1 MLFGIVVNLQK
12 VNSDIALK
20 GVVEQLRKHNVEY
33 LIESVAGAHF
43 GYKDN
48 LAPNDELYKL
58 CDIIIAI
65 GGDGTI
71 IHAAK
76 QASLYNKAI
85 IGVNSG
91 RVGYIASLELS
102 ELDLLEKVISGD
114 YVIESRMMLEACVS
128 SEPEKK
134 FYCLNDVVINKA
146 TSSKIL
152 DMTALNGN
160 EKIIS
165 FRSDGVVVATPTG
178 STAYAMSAGGPVTDP
193 AVDCII
199 LVPICA
205 MSMYSRG
212 FVLPS
217 NSDINLEISCS
228 NDVSAVV
235 KFDGN
240 NSIILKPDETV
251 NIKRADG
258 LCAKL
263 IKIKNESFYHTLKN
277 KMKDF

>member
-12 VNSDIALK
+12 VNSAIALK
-20 GVVEQLRKHNVEY
+20 SVIEQLKKHKVSY
-33 LIESVAGAHF
+33 LIDSAAGAHF
-43 GYKDN
+43 GYEDN
-48 LAPNDELYKL
+48 LVSNEELYKAS
-58 CDIIIAI
+58 DIIIAI

-71 IHAAK
+71 IHTAK
-76 QASLYNKAI
+76 QAALYNKPI
-85 IGVNSG
+85 IGINSG

-102 ELDLLEKVISGD
+102 ELDLLENVISGD
-114 YVIESRMMLEACVS
+114 YTIENRMMLEAYVS

-134 FYCLNDVVINKA
+134 YYCLNDVVINKA

-152 DMTALNGN
+152 DMTVLNSDD
-160 EKIIS
+160 KIIS
-165 FRSDGVVVATPTG
+165 FRSDGAVIATPTG

-193 AVDCII
+193 AVDCVI

-217 NSDINLEISCS
+217 DSDINLEISYS
-228 NDVSAVV
+228 DGVSAVV

-240 NSIILKPDETV
+240 NSLILKPDETV
-251 NIKRADG
+251 NVKRANK

-263 IKIKNESFYHTLKN
+263 IRIKNESFYHTLKN

>member
-12 VNSDIALK
+12 VNSAIALK
-20 GVVEQLRKHNVEY
+20 GVIEQLKKHKVSY
-33 LIESVAGAHF
+33 LIDSAAGAHF
-43 GYKDN
+43 GYEDN
-48 LAPNDELYKL
+48 LISNEELYKAS
-58 CDIIIAI
+58 DIIIAI

-71 IHAAK
+71 IHTAK
-76 QASLYNKAI
+76 QAALYNKPI
-85 IGVNSG
+85 IGINSG
-91 RVGYIASLELS
+91 RVGYIASLELG
-102 ELDLLEKVISGD
+102 ELDLLENVISGD
-114 YVIESRMMLEACVS
+114 YTIENRMMLEAYVS

-134 FYCLNDVVINKA
+134 YYCLNDVVINKA

-152 DMTALNGN
+152 DMTVLNSDD
-160 EKIIS
+160 KIIS
-165 FRSDGVVVATPTG
+165 FRSDGAVIATPTG

-217 NSDINLEISCS
+217 DSDINLEISYS
-228 NDVSAVV
+228 DGVSAVV

-240 NSIILKPDETV
+240 NSLILKPDETV
-251 NIKRADG
+251 NVKRANK

-263 IKIKNESFYHTLKN
+263 IRIKNESFYHTLKN